1 MKRNIFIVD
10 AQIVDANGT
19 FSKLNGYP
27 KTFDSR
33 SYNNDIDKALLRARG
48 EFYDTVGAMCKRDD
62 RQLQTA
68 LVMSADGFIL
78 DRESIGAIADVPDQA
93 E

>member
-68 LVMSADGFIL
+68 IVMSADGFIL
-78 DRESIGAIADVPDQA
+78 ERESIGAIADVPDA